1 MIASRIPAAVLS
13 FVALSVLPLSAGQ
26 GQSSCDAHSAH
37 SKTASGSTAAGD
49 HHAKVNE
56 RGDAVMGFDH
66 ETTTHH
72 FRLTAGG
79 GAIEITANDQADTES
94 RAAIR
99 SHLSHIAKMF
109 AAGNYQ
115 APMLIH
121 DQVPPGV
128 PVMIAR
134 KAKLRWTY
142 EDLPAGARLV
152 VATKDPDA
160 LSSIHDFLRFQ
171 IEDHQTGDVKE
182 VPASPAQPSRH

>member
-13 FVALSVLPLSAGQ
+13 FVALAAFPLFAEQ

-37 SKTASGSTAAGD
+37 SKSASPSTAAGG
-49 HHAKVNE
+49 HHATVNE

-72 FRLTAGG
+72 FRLAADG
-79 GAIEITANDQADTES
+79 GAIEVTVNNQADAET
-94 RAAIR
+94 RTAIR

-109 AAGNYQ
+109 AEGNYQ

-142 EDLPAGARLV
+142 EEVPAGARLA
-152 VATKDPDA
+152 VATKDPEA
-160 LSSIHDFLRFQ
+160 LSSIHEFFRFQ
-171 IEDHQTGDVKE
+171 IEDHQTGDAKE
-182 VPASPAQPSRH
+182 LPSAGRSSRQ

>member
-13 FVALSVLPLSAGQ
+13 FVALAAFPLSAEQ

-37 SKTASGSTAAGD
+37 SKTASGSTAGE

-72 FRLTAGG
+72 FRLGADG
-79 GAIEITANDQADTES
+79 GAIEITANDQADAES
-94 RAAIR
+94 RTAIR
-99 SHLSHIAKMF
+99 SHLSHISKMF

-134 KAKLRWTY
+134 KRKLRWTY
-142 EDLPAGARLV
+142 EDLPAGARLA
-152 VATKDPDA
+152 VATNDPEA
-160 LSSIHDFLRFQ
+160 LSAVHEFLRFQ
-171 IEDHQTGDVKE
+171 IEDHQTGDTKE
-182 VPASPAQPSRH
+182 VPGQPPSR